1 MTAICYCHKQQFL
14 QTAAVTHCR
23 YCKLLLPQTVVTA
36 NGCHKHVNTPT
47 LPCVAGREMFLPRLA
62 WQGQNT
68 QSATIMS
75 KLHTLFKIYARLTSA
90 STAISA
96 NDRCHRLPSL
106 EYPDTNG
113 VTDMNNKEIRSK
125 IRRSFCYL
133 RQSSASDHSSV
144 PQKCCHS
151 FAPQFTEIR
160 YQCVRS
166 YFAAA
171 PGLPIHSTHCEH
183 TPPPTN

>member
-1 MTAICYCHKQQFL
+1 MDLCFTRSQRLGATSDDRNDGLVFYESL
-14 QTAAVTHCR
+14 QHPKTF
-23 YCKLLLPQTVVTA
+23 
-36 NGCHKHVNTPT
+36 G
-47 LPCVAGREMFLPRLA
+47 LA
-62 WQGQNT
+62 RTECT

-75 KLHTLFKIYARLTSA
+75 KLLTLFAIYARLTSA

-96 NDRCHRLPSL
+96 NGRCHRLPSL
-106 EYPDTNG
+106 EYPGTNG
-113 VTDMNNKEIRSK
+113 VTDMNNKENRSK
-125 IRRSFCYL
+125 IRRSFCHL

-183 TPPPTN
+183 TSPPAN